1 MSTIH
6 LTKPQTRVWKSRAR
20 FKIISAGRRFGK
32 SYLALTWLVNNALT
46 LGGLN
51 YYIAPSYVMGKQI
64 AWRLLKELFGDHIKT
79 KNESELFVEFENGSI
94 VQIKGADNR
103 DSLRGVS
110 LSSVCLDEASF
121 MVQEVWTEV
130 IRPATSDKQAPVLFI
145 SSPSGWNW
153 FKELYDYASLGE
165 DINWQAW
172 TFTTADGGN
181 VKPEEIEAAKREL
194 PIKTFNQEYLA
205 SFETLSNR
213 VYSNFDRMQNVAESD
228 QDINDFPDLYIG
240 IDFNVNPMSA
250 VVGVKSADQ
259 LFLLDEIILPN
270 SNTTELSAEIKRR
283 YPKHKIRVYPD
294 PSGRARKT
302 SAAGGVTDF
311 AILEQNGFSVVAPR
325 AHPPVADRINE
336 VQAMLQN
343 ANGQRRLFVSKKC
356 KDMIKSLDGLV
367 YKEKTGAPDKD
378 SGLDHITDALGYL
391 VHSEFPILKPIS
403 DVKIKFSW

>member
-1 MSTIH
+1 MSTIR

-165 DINWQAW
+165 DSNWQAW

-205 SFETLSNR
+205 SFETLANR

-228 QDINDFPDLYIG
+228 PDINSYNELYIG

-250 VVGVKSADQ
+250 IVGIKSSDQ
-259 LFLLDEIILPN
+259 LFLIDEIIIPN

-283 YPKHKIRVYPD
+283 YPNHKIRVYPD

-302 SAAGGVTDF
+302 SAAGGITDF
-311 AILEQNGFSVVAPR
+311 AILEQNGFIVIAPK

-343 ANGQRRLFVSKKC
+343 AAGDRRLFVSRKC
-356 KDMIKSLDGLV
+356 TNMIKSLDGLV

-391 VHSEFPILKPIS
+391 VHSEFPIRKPIS

>member
-32 SYLALTWLVNNALT
+32 SYLALPWMVNNSLS

-51 YYIAPSYVMGKQI
+51 YYIASSYVMGKQI

-228 QDINDFPDLYIG
+228 PDLNDFPDLYIG

-250 VVGVKSADQ
+250 IVGVKSADQ

-311 AILEQNGFSVVAPR
+311 AILEQNGFSVIAPR

-343 ANGQRRLFVSKKC
+343 AAGDRRLFVSRKC
-356 KDMIKSLDGLV
+356 ASMIKSLDGLV

>member
-1 MSTIH
+1 MA
-6 LTKPQTRVWKSRAR
+6 KS
-20 FKIISAGRRFGK
+20 
-32 SYLALTWLVNNALT
+32 
-46 LGGLN
+46 
-51 YYIAPSYVMGKQI
+51 I
-64 AWRLLKELFGDHIKT
+64 AWRKLKELAGDHFSN
-79 KNESELFVEFENGSI
+79 KNESELFVEFDNGSI
-94 VQIKGADNR
+94 IQLKGAENR

-110 LSSVCLDEASF
+110 LAGAVIDEAAF
-121 MVQEVWTEV
+121 MAKEVWTEV
-130 IRPATSDKQAPVLFI
+130 VRPSTSDQQAPVLFI

-153 FKELYDYASLGE
+153 FKERYDYALSGE
-165 DINWQAW
+165 DPNWEAFQ
-172 TFTTADGGN
+172 FTTADGGN
-181 VKPEEIEAAKREL
+181 VTDEEIESARREL
-194 PIKTFNQEYLA
+194 PIKAFNQEYLA

-213 VYSNFDRMQNVAESD
+213 VYSNFDRMHNVAESD
-228 QDINDFPDLYIG
+228 PDLNDFPDLYIG

-250 VVGVKSADQ
+250 IVGVKSADQ

-302 SAAGGVTDF
+302 SAAGGITDF
-311 AILEQNGFSVVAPR
+311 AILEQNGFSVIAPR

>member
-1 MSTIH
+1 MSTIR

-165 DINWQAW
+165 DSNWQAW

-213 VYSNFDRMQNVAESD
+213 VYSNFDRMHNVAESD
-228 QDINDFPDLYIG
+228 PDLNDFPDLYIG

-250 VVGVKSADQ
+250 IVGVKSADQ

-302 SAAGGVTDF
+302 SAAGGITDF
-311 AILEQNGFSVVAPR
+311 AILEQNGFSVIAPR

-391 VHSEFPILKPIS
+391 VHSEFPIRKPIS

>member
-1 MSTIH
+1 MAQAC
-6 LTKPQTRVWKSRAR
+6 TKKG
-20 FKIISAGRRFGK
+20 I
-32 SYLALTWLVNNALT
+32 Y
-46 LGGLN
+46 

-64 AWRLLKELFGDHIKT
+64 AWRLLKELGGDHFVN
-79 KNESELFVEFENGSI
+79 KNESELFVEFENGAVI
-94 VQIKGADNR
+94 QIKGAENR

-110 LSSVCLDEASF
+110 LAGAVIDEAAF
-121 MVQEVWTEV
+121 MAQEVWTEV
-130 IRPATSDKQAPVLFI
+130 VRPSTSDQQAPVLFI

-153 FKELYDYASLGE
+153 FKDLYDYALSGE
-165 DINWQAW
+165 DPNWEAFQ
-172 TFTTADGGN
+172 FTTADGGN

-213 VYSNFDRMQNVAESD
+213 VYSNFDRMQNVMESD
-228 QDINDFPDLYIG
+228 PDLNDFPDLYIG

-250 VVGVKSADQ
+250 IVGVKSADQ

-302 SAAGGVTDF
+302 SAAGGITDF
-311 AILEQNGFSVVAPR
+311 AILEQNGFSVTAPR

-391 VHSEFPILKPIS
+391 VHSEFPIRKPIT
-403 DVKIKFSW
+403 DMKIKFNW

>member
-1 MSTIH
+1 MA
-6 LTKPQTRVWKSRAR
+6 KS
-20 FKIISAGRRFGK
+20 
-32 SYLALTWLVNNALT
+32 
-46 LGGLN
+46 
-51 YYIAPSYVMGKQI
+51 I
-64 AWRLLKELFGDHIKT
+64 AWRKLKELAGDHFSS
-79 KNESELFVEFENGSI
+79 KNESELFVEFDNGSI
-94 VQIKGADNR
+94 IQLKGAENR

-110 LSSVCLDEASF
+110 LAGAVIDEAAF
-121 MVQEVWTEV
+121 MAQEVWTEV
-130 IRPATSDKQAPVLFI
+130 IRPSTSDQQAPVLFI

-153 FKELYDYASLGE
+153 FKERYDYALSGE
-165 DINWQAW
+165 DPNWEAFQ
-172 TFTTADGGN
+172 FTTADGGN

-213 VYSNFDRMQNVAESD
+213 VYSNFDRMQNIVESD
-228 QDINDFPDLYIG
+228 PDLNDFPDLYIG

-250 VVGVKSADQ
+250 IVGVKSADQ

-311 AILEQNGFSVVAPR
+311 AILEQNGFSVIAPR

-391 VHSEFPILKPIS
+391 VHSEFPIRKPIT

>member
-1 MSTIH
+1 M
-6 LTKPQTRVWKSRAR
+6 L
-20 FKIISAGRRFGK
+20 
-32 SYLALTWLVNNALT
+32 
-46 LGGLN
+46 
-51 YYIAPSYVMGKQI
+51 
-64 AWRLLKELFGDHIKT
+64 
-79 KNESELFVEFENGSI
+79 
-94 VQIKGADNR
+94 
-103 DSLRGVS
+103 
-110 LSSVCLDEASF
+110 
-121 MVQEVWTEV
+121 
-130 IRPATSDKQAPVLFI
+130 VLFI

-153 FKELYDYASLGE
+153 FKERYDYALSGE
-165 DINWQAW
+165 DPNWEAFQ
-172 TFTTADGGN
+172 FTTADGGN
-181 VKPEEIEAAKREL
+181 VTDDEIEAAKREL

-228 QDINDFPDLYIG
+228 PDLNDFPDLYIG

-250 VVGVKSADQ
+250 IVGVKSADQ

-311 AILEQNGFSVVAPR
+311 AILEQNGFSVIAPR

-391 VHSEFPILKPIS
+391 VHSEFPIRKPIS

>member
-228 QDINDFPDLYIG
+228 PDINDFPDLYIG

-250 VVGVKSADQ
+250 IIGVKSADQ

-311 AILEQNGFSVVAPR
+311 AILEQNGFSVIAPR

-343 ANGQRRLFVSKKC
+343 ASGQRRMFVSKKC

-391 VHSEFPILKPIS
+391 VHSEFPIRKPIS

>member
-1 MSTIH
+1 MSTIR

-110 LSSVCLDEASF
+110 LSSVCLDEAAF
-121 MVQEVWTEV
+121 MAKEVWTEV

-165 DINWQAW
+165 DSNWQAW

-181 VKPEEIEAAKREL
+181 VTDEEIESARREL
-194 PIKTFNQEYLA
+194 PIKAFNQEYLA

-213 VYSNFDRMQNVAESD
+213 VYSNFDRMQNVMESD
-228 QDINDFPDLYIG
+228 PDLNDFPDLYIG

-250 VVGVKSADQ
+250 IVGVKSADQ

-302 SAAGGVTDF
+302 SAAGGITDF
-311 AILEQNGFSVVAPR
+311 AILEQNGFSVIAPR

-391 VHSEFPILKPIS
+391 VHSEFPIRKPIT
-403 DVKIKFSW
+403 DMKIKFNW